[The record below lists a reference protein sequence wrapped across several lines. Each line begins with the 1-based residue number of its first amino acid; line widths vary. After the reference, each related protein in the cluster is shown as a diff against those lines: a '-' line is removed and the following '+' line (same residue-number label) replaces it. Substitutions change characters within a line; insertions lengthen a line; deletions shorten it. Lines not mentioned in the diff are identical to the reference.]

1 MKNIFKNLALVLV
14 LGCSS
19 FSSVAFAEVY
29 YNDPTQ
35 DTLWDDFTYKLS
47 LADIRQ
53 GAKNGD
59 PKAEYLLGELYL
71 TYTEVVDISQDYD
84 KALPLLQSSWK
95 KHGADAG
102 HALFRVYYNGLG
114 VKKDLSVAFKYLQ
127 ESAEMGYTLS
137 QRDLAEAYRGK
148 DYEGLVGQDYE
159 EAIYWYK
166 KAAAQGD
173 KNSALAM
180 ANLYYQGEGVKQS
193 NEKAFEWLLRC
204 SKLKYGYETQGFRS
218 LAKFYEEGI
227 GTDVDLIQA
236 YKYYDL
242 RGSAGAEGKQL
253 LSKQMT
259 KEQIEEA
266 RRQSLEWQKEH
277 NVRIGGGFF
286 QMN

>member
-1 MKNIFKNLALVLV
+1 MKSVIKNLAIVLF
-14 LGCSS
+14 LSCLS
-19 FSSVAFAEVY
+19 FPSVVFAEIY

-35 DTLWDDFTYKLS
+35 DTLWDDFTYNLS

-53 GAKNGD
+53 GAERED

-84 KALPLLQSSWK
+84 KALPLLKSSWGK
-95 KHGADAG
+95 NCADAG
-102 HALFRVYYNGLG
+102 YALFRVYYNGLG
-114 VKKDLSVAFKYLQ
+114 VRKDLNAAFTYLQ

-137 QRDLAEAYRGK
+137 QRSLAEAYRGK
-148 DYEGLVGQDYE
+148 DYEGLVDQDYGRV
-159 EAIYWYK
+159 IYWYK

-180 ANLYYQGEGVKQS
+180 ANLYYQGEGVEQS
-193 NEKAFEWLLRC
+193 DEKAFEWLLRC
-204 SKLKYGYETQGFRS
+204 SELEYGYETQGFRS

-242 RGSAGAEGKQL
+242 RGSAGSAGAEGKQ
-253 LSKQMT
+253 
-259 KEQIEEA
+259 
-266 RRQSLEWQKEH
+266 
-277 NVRIGGGFF
+277 
-286 QMN
+286 